1 MTHTT
6 ATGMLLRDGKVL
18 LGKRTSKIRYA
29 GLWDC
34 FGGHLESGESSS
46 QALAREL
53 REELG
58 IEPEDFEFVEVYED
72 VDPTSREVF
81 RHHLYVVTRW
91 NGELRIAN
99 DEHSEIRWFSFEE
112 LISVPMMP
120 YLKQACMRELLSRK
134 AKF

>member
-1 MTHTT
+1 
-6 ATGMLLRDGKVL
+6 MLKDGKVF

-34 FGGHLESGESSS
+34 FGGHVESGESPS

-58 IEPEDFEFVEVYED
+58 IEPEDFEFVEIYED

-81 RHHLYVVTRW
+81 RHHLYIVMRW

-99 DEHSEIRWFSFEE
+99 DEHSEVRWFSFEE